1 MRADR
6 ADLLELTPEALV
18 ALANAGFVKRAQKE
32 MAEGKA
38 PELAQDADGTL
49 HAAYADGTRTSLAAG
64 RALRD
69 AVCSCIASGL
79 CRHRILLV
87 LAYQQACRDVA
98 SADQPSGE
106 GTQASVEEGSAHMP
120 VTPPVTPPVTT
131 PVTTPEG
138 LAGGPWSPAD
148 FDDAALHAALRP
160 ATLRQAAE
168 LARARPV
175 ARLAGWRVEAPV
187 PTAHLPMCTVRFFSR
202 HSLGHARCDCQE
214 GSSCAHVAL
223 AAWAFRAAAG
233 RHRGQ
238 VDATVEIAPPE
249 PDDADADADARQ
261 ADVDMLRALAA
272 AADALARQLW
282 AEGTAQAPLALAPR
296 LGLMRSLAADF
307 GAAWVSA
314 DVDALA
320 AQLDDQHNRSARYDP
335 RRLLDALACLQGRLA
350 AALSASIASTAGQPG
365 ALLPARQILGLGVK
379 GEVALDHLK
388 LVSLG
393 AVMWDDGD
401 HPDAACGVS
410 IAFADPDTMGVVA
423 LERSWPRS
431 EGAAPPVP
439 LVQRRVAG
447 NPMGRLAASQV
458 VTRAARRRA
467 NGLLEIGSAARQTN
481 VLPLS
486 AQAWND
492 LRPPLAFATVA
503 ALRQHLTQAAPACLL
518 PRQAIG
524 HLHVLDVMAVAQ
536 WGWDA
541 AAQTLLASLL
551 DTDGQRCL
559 LRYRHGSGAPGA
571 VDALASVLR
580 IAEAGGD
587 AIQRVAGTVRVI
599 GGALEMEPLALMT
612 QARAV
617 VLATEPA
624 SPGPMPACVAP
635 APVPHAALAGAALAL
650 LAQWLRQGLRNQR
663 PAALE
668 RARELATALSRA
680 GLAETALRLEA
691 ALEGFGG
698 GPDENTASRWW
709 ELVLWLAEIERAA
722 LRPPVAAPA

>member
-38 PELAQDADGTL
+38 PELAQEADGTL

-64 RALRD
+64 RSLRD
-69 AVCSCIASGL
+69 AACSCIASGL

-87 LAYQQACRDVA
+87 LAYQQACRDA
-98 SADQPSGE
+98 AGAEQPAGA
-106 GTQASVEEGSAHMP
+106 GTQASVEEGGGG
-120 VTPPVTPPVTT
+120 T
-131 PVTTPEG
+131 PVSTPAG

-148 FDDAALHAALRP
+148 FDDAALQAALRP

-175 ARLAGWRVEAPV
+175 ARLAGWRVAAPV

-202 HSLGHARCDCQE
+202 HSLGHARCDCHE
-214 GSSCAHVAL
+214 GSGCAHVAL
-223 AAWAFRAAAG
+223 AVWAFRVAAG

-238 VDATVEIAPPE
+238 VDATVEIAAPE
-249 PDDADADADARQ
+249 PDDTNADADADAEARQ
-261 ADVDMLRALAA
+261 ADAETLRALAA

-296 LGLMRSLAADF
+296 LGLMRSLAADA

-320 AQLDDQHNRSARYDP
+320 AQLDDQHTRSARYDP
-335 RRLLDALACLQGRLA
+335 RRLLEALACLQGRLA
-350 AALSASIASTAGQPG
+350 AARSADSASAAGLAGGPPR

-393 AVMWDDGD
+393 ATMWDDGD
-401 HPDAACGVS
+401 HPGATCGVS
-410 IAFADPDTMGVVA
+410 IAFADPDTMGVLA
-423 LERSWPRS
+423 LERSWPRP

-503 ALRQHLTQAAPACLL
+503 ALRQHLAQAAPACLL

-524 HLHVLDVMAVAQ
+524 HLHVLEVMAVEQ

-541 AAQTLLASLL
+541 AAQTLHASLL
-551 DTDGQRCL
+551 DTEGQRCL
-559 LRYRHGSGAPGA
+559 LRCRHGSGAPGA
-571 VDALASVLR
+571 VDALASLLR
-580 IAEAGGD
+580 IAMAGGD
-587 AIQRVAGTVRVI
+587 AIHIQRVAGTVRVM

-624 SPGPMPACVAP
+624 SPGAM
-635 APVPHAALAGAALAL
+635 LAGAALAL

-668 RARELATALSRA
+668 RARELAAAMSRA
-680 GLAETALRLEA
+680 GLVETALRIEA

-709 ELVLWLAEIERAA
+709 ELVLWLAQIESAA
-722 LRPPVAAPA
+722 LRPQAAAPA

>member
-1 MRADR
+1 M
-6 ADLLELTPEALV
+6 
-18 ALANAGFVKRAQKE
+18 
-32 MAEGKA
+32 
-38 PELAQDADGTL
+38 
-49 HAAYADGTRTSLAAG
+49 
-64 RALRD
+64 
-69 AVCSCIASGL
+69 
-79 CRHRILLV
+79 
-87 LAYQQACRDVA
+87 
-98 SADQPSGE
+98 
-106 GTQASVEEGSAHMP
+106 
-120 VTPPVTPPVTT
+120 
-131 PVTTPEG
+131 
-138 LAGGPWSPAD
+138 
-148 FDDAALHAALRP
+148 
-160 ATLRQAAE
+160 
-168 LARARPV
+168 
-175 ARLAGWRVEAPV
+175 
-187 PTAHLPMCTVRFFSR
+187 
-202 HSLGHARCDCQE
+202 
-214 GSSCAHVAL
+214 
-223 AAWAFRAAAG
+223 
-233 RHRGQ
+233 
-238 VDATVEIAPPE
+238 EIAPPE
-249 PDDADADADARQ
+249 PDDATADARQ
-261 ADVDMLRALAA
+261 ADAETLRALAA

-296 LGLMRSLAADF
+296 LGLMRSLAADA

-320 AQLDDQHNRSARYDP
+320 AQLDDQHTRSARYDP
-335 RRLLDALACLQGRLA
+335 RRLLEALACLQGRLA
-350 AALSASIASTAGQPG
+350 AARSADSASAAGPAGGQPR

-393 AVMWDDGD
+393 ATMWDDGD
-401 HPDAACGVS
+401 HPDATCGVS
-410 IAFADPDTMGVVA
+410 IAFADPDTMGVLA
-423 LERSWPRS
+423 LERSWPRA

-503 ALRQHLTQAAPACLL
+503 ALRQHLAQAAPACLL

-524 HLHVLDVMAVAQ
+524 HLHVLDVMAVEQ

-541 AAQTLLASLL
+541 AAQTLHASLL
-551 DTDGQRCL
+551 DTEGQHCL
-559 LRYRHGSGAPGA
+559 LRCRHGSGAPGA
-571 VDALASVLR
+571 VDALASLLR
-580 IAEAGGD
+580 IAMAGGD
-587 AIQRVAGTVRVI
+587 AIQRVAGTVRVM

-624 SPGPMPACVAP
+624 SPGAMPAFVVPAP
-635 APVPHAALAGAALAL
+635 APHAALAGTALAL

-668 RARELATALSRA
+668 RARELAAAMSRA
-680 GLAETALRLEA
+680 GLVETALRIEA
-691 ALEGFGG
+691 ALEGVGG
-698 GPDENTASRWW
+698 GPDENTGSRWW
-709 ELVLWLAEIERAA
+709 VTHDWNTPA
-722 LRPPVAAPA
+722 L